1 MRLSLSALLICL
13 TFNSFAHEDNF
24 ILKNDSLP
32 KDTLHSP
39 KKAALYSA
47 LLPSAGQFYNKK
59 YWKMPVVYAGLGA
72 GIYFIID
79 NHQKFQFYKSEYL
92 KNLDGQ
98 TTDLSSAQN
107 FALQDQH
114 HSWRDYSILF
124 TGVFYALQIVDAAV
138 DAHFFYFEEKINPD
152 LSFRIQPT
160 SMFTGFSQS
169 AGLSFKLNF

>member
-1 MRLSLSALLICL
+1 MKLSLSALLICL
-13 TFNSFAHEDNF
+13 TSSVFANQEIFLAKKDT
-24 ILKNDSLP
+24 LP

-72 GIYFIID
+72 GVYFIID
-79 NHQKFQFYKSEYL
+79 NHQKYQFYKSEYL
-92 KNLDGQ
+92 KYLDGQ

-160 SMFTGFSQS
+160 SIFTGVSQTT
-169 AGLSFKLNF
+169 GLSFKLNF